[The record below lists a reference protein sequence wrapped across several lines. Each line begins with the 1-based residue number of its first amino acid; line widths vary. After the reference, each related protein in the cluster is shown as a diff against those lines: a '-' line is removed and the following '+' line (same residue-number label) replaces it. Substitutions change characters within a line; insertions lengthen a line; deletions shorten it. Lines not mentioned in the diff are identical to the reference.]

1 MLYYCVFN
9 YFLYFTAIFHTDFVK
24 NLDFLQTM
32 LNGPKELL
40 IRMEA
45 YRSHHGTL
53 EGKHLDDVWIFA
65 PFHMQWNNIYI
76 FFCRSID
83 TKRVLDPKYCKRGEP
98 TDMGTCNKHPCPGTC
113 IHEKNNKY
121 YSILRVSENSK
132 KLRRRL
138 IRVGIIFCKFSL
150 RVVFMSG
157 IFWLSV
163 SLIFVISAR
172 GWVHP

>member
-45 YRSHHGTL
+45 YLSHHGTL
-53 EGKHLDDVWIFA
+53 EGKLNNFCIVRWCLNFQAISLEMIF
-65 PFHMQWNNIYI
+65 W
-76 FFCRSID
+76 FFFFGRSID

-98 TDMGTCNKHPCPGTC
+98 TDMGTCNKHPCPG
-113 IHEKNNKY
+113 IW
-121 YSILRVSENSK
+121 SF
-132 KLRRRL
+132 
-138 IRVGIIFCKFSL
+138 FCKLQTIIYFWFINS
-150 RVVFMSG
+150 
-157 IFWLSV
+157 IFLFNTI
-163 SLIFVISAR
+163 L
-172 GWVHP
+172 